1 MADVLPAELVV
12 LYQDSFFYFD
22 SDRDGVITIKTLG
35 PLLRKCG
42 ENPTEADIQV
52 LRIVSELECTDLE
65 RYILPE

>member
-52 LRIVSELECTDLE
+52 QSSPQWIAMHGFGKT
-65 RYILPE
+65 